1 MLDRDK
7 LARVLG
13 MLGSAHDGEIAA
25 AARAADALVRQS
37 GLTWFQVINAPEGVP
52 ARPRNDQD
60 CICACLAAGGLS
72 AWECSFL
79 TTLLRRDRGLSF
91 KQRICLERICRR
103 VGVPP

>member
-37 GLTWFQVINAPEGVP
+37 GLTWFQVVDPPVGP
-52 ARPRNDQD
+52 PQRPRNDQD
-60 CICACLAAGGLS
+60 CI
-72 AWECSFL
+72 
-79 TTLLRRDRGLSF
+79 RDRPLSF
-91 KQRICLERICRR
+91 KQTVCLERICRR